1 MDAHSEQ
8 HALLTA
14 TKRNLNYI
22 AACILQVKTETAAE
36 YLGRAGDVL
45 AAKMAAAGMSTG
57 LLGLVSTFGTAS
69 TGTAIASLS
78 GAAQTSATFY
88 AIGTWVGGSSVAAGV
103 ALTSGLSLVA
113 GLIFYHYIKSSPR
126 AEDSFT
132 DLDRRILNTATF
144 LIAQIDN
151 TLAQDR
157 VPTETELAIFFK
169 TVIEPFYKTLVDH
182 QDDLGARLDARNRWA
197 LKVNAIIDFEREVV
211 EAFQPYAA
219 RVAL

>member
-36 YLGRAGDVL
+36 YLGRAGDALVS
-45 AAKMAAAGMSTG
+45 KMAAAGIGAG
-57 LLGLVSTFGTAS
+57 LTGLVSTFGVAS

-78 GAAQTSATFY
+78 GAAQTTATFY
-88 AIGTWVGGSSVAAGV
+88 AIGSWVGGGVAAGV
-103 ALTSGLSLVA
+103 ALTGGLSLAA
-113 GLIFYHYIKSSPR
+113 GVLFYHYLKSSQR
-126 AEDSFT
+126 TEDSFT

-211 EAFQPYAA
+211 EAFHPYAV